1 MLNCPIAAPA
11 AGWAAALAA
20 RRADAATLA
29 TLLKRCRARTLG
41 LIDAWAE
48 ALPDL
53 QVPRADGLNPPLW
66 EWGHVAWF
74 QSWWIERN
82 RERARGVACDSL
94 HARSA
99 ARRPDADALY
109 DSSRVPHAARW
120 DLPLPGLDATRAE
133 LATSLEQTLALLE
146 AHGHAPPAAATD
158 DSALYFWRLVLFHE
172 DMHAEASVCMARAL
186 GIAMPD
192 ALRNPRAL
200 PPVAADDRARG
211 AQIAIPA
218 QRWTLGVGGPSG
230 GFVFDNEHGEQ
241 PVQIAAFCI
250 DAQPI
255 CWARYLEFVEH
266 TGHAPPGHLRRTHGQ
281 WLQARGHGGAV
292 SGEVC
297 TDPRWEP
304 LDLHAPAVH
313 LSAFDAEAWC
323 RWAGRR
329 LPTEAEWECAALT
342 QAEFAWGRVWEWTA
356 SDFAPYPGF
365 APHPY
370 RDYSAPWFGSHRV
383 LRGACEAT
391 AETLVHPKY
400 RNFFL
405 PQRRDIFAGFRSVA
419 LS

>member
-1 MLNCPIAAPA
+1 MLNGETAPPA
-11 AGWAAALAA
+11 ARWAAAHAA
-20 RRADAATLA
+20 RHADAATLA
-29 TLLKRCRARTLG
+29 RLLLRCRARTLG

-53 QVPRADGLNPPLW
+53 RVPREDGLNPPLW

-82 RERARGVACDSL
+82 RERARGVACDPL

-99 ARRPDADALY
+99 ARWPDADAWY
-109 DSSRVPHAARW
+109 DSSRVPHASRW
-120 DLPLPGLDATRAE
+120 DLPLPGLAAIRAE
-133 LATSLEQTLALLE
+133 LAASLEQTLALLGQVPSAKPE
-146 AHGHAPPAAATD
+146 KPAD
-158 DSALYFWRLVLFHE
+158 DGELYFWRLVLFHE
-172 DMHAEASVCMARAL
+172 DMHNEASVYMAQAL
-186 GIAMPD
+186 GIELPE
-192 ALRNPRAL
+192 ALRSRSRVRSEAMAHRPEA
-200 PPVAADDRARG
+200 
-211 AQIAIPA
+211 AQIDLPA
-218 QRWTLGVGGPSG
+218 QSWVLGGGPCG
-230 GFVFDNEHGEQ
+230 GFVFDNEQGEL
-241 PVQIAAFCI
+241 PVQLAAFRI
-250 DAQPI
+250 DAQPVN
-255 CWARYLEFVEH
+255 WARYLAFVDD
-266 TGHAPPGHLRRTHGQ
+266 TGHAPPAHLRREGGQ
-281 WLQARGHGGAV
+281 WLQGMGHGRC
-292 SGEVC
+292 E
-297 TDPRWEP
+297 RWQP
-304 LDLHAPAVH
+304 PDLAAPAVH
-313 LSAFDAEAWC
+313 LSALDAEAWC

-342 QAEFAWGRVWEWTA
+342 RTDFDWGRVWEWTA

-370 RDYSAPWFGSHRV
+370 RDYSAPWFGTHRA